1 MHGTGERGRG
11 GDGVQDFR
19 GRVWGNISGDEGGG
33 DTPRQ
38 RFVVAGGISGVEDAG
53 V

>member
-19 GRVWGNISGDEGGG
+19 GGVRGHIGCDEGGG
-33 DTPRQ
+33 NTPKQ
-38 RFVVAGGISGVEDAG
+38 RFVVAVGVSGVEDVG